1 MLILSAS
8 SFTVGVLLAMKFR
21 VLVLVPVILLG
32 AALISMASGF
42 HPIAQTCG
50 EIVGCAISLQFGY
63 LVGAGTYHVLIGDEA
78 KPPPRTSL
86 VPPTL

>member
-1 MLILSAS
+1 MLILSTS
-8 SFTVGVLLAMKFR
+8 SFAIGVLLAMKFR

-32 AALISMASGF
+32 AALISVVSGF

-50 EIVGCAISLQFGY
+50 EIVGYATLLQFGY
-63 LVGAGTYHVLIGDEA
+63 LVGAGAYQALLGDHA
-78 KPPPRTSL
+78 NKSRRTSL